1 MERGVVIG
9 LLIGLATQAAVAA
22 MMAPESAGAD
32 RLAPLWSVFLFGL
45 PLVLCGSLLSGRA
58 WAFMGAVMY
67 ATIGLALD
75 ISTGVYAVTHE
86 DPSGQGLTGIGISA
100 VFNFL
105 VIVFGGRG
113 FLAAIEQLKP
123 RSDLRPSH
131 PSPP

>member
-9 LLIGLATQAAVAA
+9 LLIGLATQAALAA
-22 MMAPESAGAD
+22 VMAPGSAESP
-32 RLAPLWSVFLFGL
+32 RLAPLWLIFLFGL

-86 DPSGQGLTGIGISA
+86 DASVQGLTGIGISA
-100 VFNFL
+100 AFNFL

-113 FLAAIEQLKP
+113 FLAAIERLKP
-123 RSDLRPSH
+123 RADFRPSH